1 MASEIHYVPPIAE
14 SKRQGVT
21 YDDNMADTTNSSAPA
36 AVLWDMDGTII
47 DSEPYWIA
55 AEGELVKEYGGT
67 WTHEDA
73 LQIIGQSL
81 LVGAKF
87 LQDRGV
93 TLSVDEIIE
102 RLIDEVVF
110 NLRKAIP
117 WQPGA
122 RELLYAVKDAGI
134 PMALVTMSYRR
145 VVEALMDVEP
155 DLFDVVV
162 CGDDVAEQKPHP
174 GPYLHAAA
182 SLGVAAESCV
192 AFEDS
197 VPGSASAYA
206 SGARTVVIQ
215 RLQDV
220 PLSPGMSRINLLTEL
235 GIDDVRAIA
244 NGRTIDNLVTTKN

>member
-1 MASEIHYVPPIAE
+1 MAHTP
-14 SKRQGVT
+14 
-21 YDDNMADTTNSSAPA
+21 NLSAPA

-55 AEGELVKEYGGT
+55 AEGGLVKEYGGT

-73 LQIIGQSL
+73 MQIIGQSL
-81 LVGAKF
+81 LVGGRF

-93 TLSVDEIIE
+93 ALTVDEILE
-102 RLIDEVVF
+102 RLIDEVVA

-122 RELLYAVKDAGI
+122 RELLYAVKEAGI

-145 VVEALMDVEP
+145 VVDALLEVEP

-174 GPYLHAAA
+174 GPYLHAAQR
-182 SLGVAAESCV
+182 LGVAAEDCV

-197 VPGSASAYA
+197 IPGSESAHA
-206 SGARTVVIQ
+206 SGAKTVVIQ

-220 PLSPGMSRINLLTEL
+220 PLLEGMSRVNYLTEL
-235 GIDDVRAIA
+235 GLEDVLAIA
-244 NGRTIDNLVTTKN
+244 NGRTIDNFVRSGN